1 MARKKTVSISRKPL
15 VRPGAAGDTLPA
27 VCSSA
32 PAGGGPAEPG
42 AGLPRGRPEPR
53 TRSAGP
59 LGRAVYGLA
68 YGLSYGV
75 VFGVILA
82 GKLIPG
88 SGLIGRGFLDGAG
101 AARGYFEAEPNPA
114 GGAET
119 ATYAA

>member
-15 VRPGAAGDTLPA
+15 ARPGAAEDTLPA
-27 VCSSA
+27 
-32 PAGGGPAEPG
+32 GGGAT
-42 AGLPRGRPEPR
+42 EPR
-53 TRSAGP
+53 ARSAGP

-88 SGLIGRGFLDGAG
+88 SSLIGRGFLDGAG
-101 AARGYFEAEPNPA
+101 AARGYFEAETNPA
-114 GGAET
+114 GGT
-119 ATYAA
+119 GTMPYAA